1 MELAKLDYNIL
12 LFISKFDEVTEA
24 DILKKFPDATFATIH
39 RLDSLAVSDYINYYA
54 CGSENPCMNNAASC
68 KIIDSGRKAL
78 QDYSEAE
85 KNRNIQKMEERA
97 WKAIPII
104 ISVIALIFSGFAL
117 AKSYG
122 WT

>member
-24 DILKKFPDATFATIH
+24 DILKKFPENTYATKH
-39 RLDSLAVSDYINYYA
+39 RLDSLAVSDYIDYYV
-54 CGSENPCMNNAASC
+54 CGSENPCMNKSVSC
-68 KIIDSGRKAL
+68 KILDFGRKAL
-78 QDYSEAE
+78 QDYWEAE
-85 KNRNIQKMEERA
+85 KLRKAQKMEERA